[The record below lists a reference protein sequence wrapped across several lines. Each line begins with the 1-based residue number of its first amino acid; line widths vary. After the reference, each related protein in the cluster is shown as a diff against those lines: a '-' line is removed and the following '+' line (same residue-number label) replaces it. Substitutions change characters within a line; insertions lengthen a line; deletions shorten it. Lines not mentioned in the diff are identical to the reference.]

1 MQEKEWVA
9 IKIVKNRKAFYN
21 QALIEIRLLELLNK
35 HDPENKC
42 YIGMCVHD
50 SVCICVCV
58 CVRAC
63 VHVYACACV
72 CTYVY
77 VCVCVCACVVLCSC
91 IISVCMNA

>member
-42 YIGMCVHD
+42 YIGMCVVYFMYLCV
-50 SVCICVCV
+50 SVRVFVSLCV
-58 CVRAC
+58 
-63 VHVYACACV
+63 
-72 CTYVY
+72 
-77 VCVCVCACVVLCSC
+77 SK
-91 IISVCMNA
+91 

>member
-42 YIGMCVHD
+42 YIG
-50 SVCICVCV
+50 V
-58 CVRAC
+58 CVRAYVC
-63 VHVYACACV
+63 VRT
-72 CTYVY
+72 CTVSMYVY
-77 VCVCVCACVVLCSC
+77 VCIYVLCLLQLWF
-91 IISVCMNA
+91 IYVLLKYVYINNIYVLL

>member
-42 YIGMCVHD
+42 YIGMCVRV
-50 SVCICVCV
+50 VCTCVHA
-58 CVRAC
+58 CVR
-63 VHVYACACV
+63 
-72 CTYVY
+72 
-77 VCVCVCACVVLCSC
+77 
-91 IISVCMNA
+91 

>member
-42 YIGMCVHD
+42 YIGMRVHD
-50 SVCICVCV
+50 CVCLSVCLSVFLSV
-58 CVRAC
+58 FM
-63 VHVYACACV
+63 H
-72 CTYVY
+72 
-77 VCVCVCACVVLCSC
+77 VCVCARVCSIVC
-91 IISVCMNA
+91 SRICACMNA

>member
-42 YIGMCVHD
+42 YIGMRVHD
-50 SVCICVCV
+50 CVSVCLFVRLSVGVYACV
-58 CVRAC
+58 C
-63 VHVYACACV
+63 VHVY
-72 CTYVY
+72 
-77 VCVCVCACVVLCSC
+77 VVLCAHAY
-91 IISVCMNA
+91 VHA

>member
-42 YIGMCVHD
+42 YIGK
-50 SVCICVCV
+50 CVCV
-58 CVRAC
+58 CVR
-63 VHVYACACV
+63 
-72 CTYVY
+72 
-77 VCVCVCACVVLCSC
+77 VCVCVYISNTYLCICMHACVMSIATLEGLFLV
-91 IISVCMNA
+91 

>member
-42 YIGMCVHD
+42 YIGMCVVY
-50 SVCICVCV
+50 SMYVCVCMCVCV
-58 CVRAC
+58 CV
-63 VHVYACACV
+63 
-72 CTYVY
+72 
-77 VCVCVCACVVLCSC
+77 
-91 IISVCMNA
+91 

>member
-42 YIGMCVHD
+42 YIGMCKY
-50 SVCICVCV
+50 VCV
-58 CVRAC
+58 YVRAR
-63 VHVYACACV
+63 
-72 CTYVY
+72 VY
-77 VCVCVCACVVLCSC
+77 VCMCTRVIV
-91 IISVCMNA
+91 

>member
-42 YIGMCVHD
+42 YIGMCVCVEYVCGVHLW
-50 SVCICVCV
+50 SVCGVSRRANECMCIHNVCIEQYFNV
-58 CVRAC
+58 FML
-63 VHVYACACV
+63 VYSV
-72 CTYVY
+72 FLMF
-77 VCVCVCACVVLCSC
+77 VL
-91 IISVCMNA
+91 